1 MASRTSLR
9 LRLAMGLAI
18 LACIGVGMQFAVFE
32 RIADRMRDDVAKRNQ
47 GLAHALAGE
56 VANAIAQPT
65 YALSTLV
72 AKLEAG
78 AEGRELD
85 EMLES
90 IHRFTKVV
98 ELIQVL
104 DGNGRVKAVAPDNPD
119 LSGQDLSDQAFFNM
133 ARENPGR
140 ILFDSY
146 VSAQNCVA
154 TATISGGYSRGVA
167 AMQLRVE
174 EISRMA
180 MVLPPEGGGFVAVVD
195 SNGVVIGHSD
205 PATALRRESL
215 LNLEAVRRGL
225 TGMEVSSPGTY
236 NSVPGIASVSPVI
249 DTGWQVLVFEP
260 AANAYASVR
269 NLYAYTLG
277 GVAVVALCSVLA
289 MLAFQAQLLK
299 PLADLTGQ
307 TRALSR
313 GRYDLQI
320 NPAFREFEP
329 LAESF
334 LTMAQ
339 ALKAREQA
347 LDQSRRRLSSV
358 VEAMPSFLAATD
370 GEGRVEL
377 WNVEAEKLT
386 GVDALD
392 ALGRPLE
399 EAVAPLVMVL
409 PALEQ
414 SAILGLPVK
423 WEKLTMD
430 FGSGRRIVDV
440 LVYPLGQGG
449 SEGGE
454 GAAVLRID
462 DVTDRIRM
470 EEVMVHTEKMMT
482 VGGLAAGM
490 AHEINNPLGGIIM
503 SAQNMARRLSPELPA
518 NQRAAEAAGIDLRS
532 MGIYLEARGIF
543 DQIEAIRELGAR
555 AGKIVSNMLGFSRR
569 SHSGYIPVK
578 IDELIDRALEL
589 AANDY
594 ELKKRLDFKTIA
606 VERIHDPDLA
616 EIPVNR
622 SQIEQVLLNLF
633 KNAAQA
639 MTETAAVRTPKLVI
653 TTRCEGDDAVLEIRD
668 NGPGIPDEVRERIF
682 EPFFTTKEVGQGT
695 GLGLSVSYYIVTTMH
710 KGSIR
715 VVSTPGE
722 GATFTVML
730 PLRRHPSHD
739 GGPNPQDDQ
748 NNCPGSASQGQA
760 S

>member
-9 LRLAMGLAI
+9 MRLALGLAL
-18 LACIGVGMQFAVFE
+18 LACIGVTMQFAVFG
-32 RIADRMRDDVAKRNQ
+32 RIAERMRDDVAKRNQ

-56 VANAIAQPT
+56 VSNAIAQPT
-65 YALSTLV
+65 FALSALSVQLEEGLEGQDLV
-72 AKLEAG
+72 
-78 AEGRELD
+78 D
-85 EMLES
+85 TLES
-90 IHRFTKVV
+90 IRHFTKVV
-98 ELIQVL
+98 ELVQVL
-104 DGNGRVKAVAPDNPD
+104 GVDGLVRAVAPANSDQLGLD
-119 LSGQDLSDQAFFNM
+119 LSNQPFFRM
-133 ARENPGR
+133 ARERRGQV
-140 ILFDSY
+140 FSESF
-146 VSAQNCVA
+146 VSAQTSVA
-154 TATISGGYSRGVA
+154 TATISEGYSQGVA
-167 AMQLRVE
+167 VMQLRVE

-195 SNGVVIGHSD
+195 NKGVVIGHSD

-215 LNLEAVRRGL
+215 LNLEAVRKGL
-225 TGMEVSSPGTY
+225 SGEEGSFQGVYDSI
-236 NSVPGIASVSPVI
+236 PGIASVSPVTE
-249 DTGWQVLVFEP
+249 TGWLVLVFEP

-269 NLYAYTLG
+269 NLYSYTLG

-289 MLAFQAQLLK
+289 MLAFQAQLLR
-299 PLADLTGQ
+299 PLGDLTAQ
-307 TRALSR
+307 TRAVSR
-313 GRYDLQI
+313 GRYDLDI
-320 NPAFREFEP
+320 KPAFREFEP

-334 LTMAQ
+334 LTMAD

-370 GEGRVEL
+370 GEGCVEL

-386 GVDALD
+386 GVKAQE

-423 WEKLTMD
+423 WEKLTLD
-430 FGSGRRIVDV
+430 FGFGRRIVDV
-440 LVYPLGQGG
+440 LVYPLRHGRAGEEG
-449 SEGGE
+449 AEGG
-454 GAAVLRID
+454 AVLRID

-503 SAQNMARRLSPELPA
+503 SAQNMARRLSPDLPA
-518 NQRAAEAAGIDLRS
+518 NQRAAEAAGIDLKAMS
-532 MGIYLEARGIF
+532 VYLEARGIF
-543 DQIEAIRELGAR
+543 EQVEAIRELGAR

-578 IDELIDRALEL
+578 IDELVDRALEL

-594 ELKKRLDFKTIA
+594 ELKKRLDFKTVA
-606 VERIHDPDLA
+606 VERVYDPDLA

-639 MTETAAVRTPKLVI
+639 MSETAATRTPKLLI
-653 TTRCEGDDAVLEIRD
+653 TTRCEGDDAVLEVRD
-668 NGPGIPDEVRERIF
+668 NGPGIPEEVRERIF

-715 VVSTPGE
+715 VDSTPGE
-722 GATFTVML
+722 GAVFTVML
-730 PLRRHPSHD
+730 PLRRHPVQDGSHHI
-739 GGPNPQDDQ
+739 
-748 NNCPGSASQGQA
+748 CPGSSPEQA

>member
-9 LRLAMGLAI
+9 LRLALGLAF
-18 LACIGVGMQFAVFE
+18 LACIGVSMQFAVFG
-32 RIADRMRDDVAKRNQ
+32 RIAERMRDDVAKRNQ

-56 VANAIAQPT
+56 VSNAIAQPT
-65 YALSTLV
+65 FALSALATQ
-72 AKLEAG
+72 LE
-78 AEGRELD
+78 EGITGQELT
-85 EMLES
+85 ESLES
-90 IHRFTKVV
+90 IRRFTKVV
-98 ELIQVL
+98 ELVQVL
-104 DGNGRVKAVAPDNPD
+104 GVDGRVKAVAPVNPD
-119 LSGQDLSDQAFFNM
+119 QLGLDLSNQPFFRM
-133 ARENPGR
+133 ARERRGQV
-140 ILFDSY
+140 FSESF
-146 VSAQNCVA
+146 VSAQTSVA
-154 TATISGGYSRGVA
+154 TATISEGYSQGVA
-167 AMQLRVE
+167 VMQLRVE

-195 SNGVVIGHSD
+195 NKGVVIGHSD
-205 PATALRRESL
+205 SAAALRRESL
-215 LNLEAVRRGL
+215 LNLEAVRKGL
-225 TGMEVSSPGTY
+225 AGEEGSFQGVY
-236 NSVPGIASVSPVI
+236 DSVPGIASVSPVTE
-249 DTGWQVLVFEP
+249 TGWLVLVFEP

-269 NLYAYTLG
+269 NLYSYTLG

-299 PLADLTGQ
+299 PLGDLTNQ
-307 TRALSR
+307 TRAVSS
-313 GRYDLQI
+313 GRYDLDI
-320 NPAFREFEP
+320 RPAFREFEP

-334 LTMAQ
+334 LTMAD

-386 GVDALD
+386 GVKALE
-392 ALGRPLE
+392 ALGKPLE

-414 SAILGLPVK
+414 SSILGLPVK
-423 WEKLTMD
+423 WEKLTLD
-430 FGSGRRIVDV
+430 FGQTRRIVDV
-440 LVYPLGQGG
+440 LVYPLRHGAGPEG
-449 SEGGE
+449 AEGG
-454 GAAVLRID
+454 AVLRID

-518 NQRAAEAAGIDLRS
+518 NQRAAEAAGIDLKAMS
-532 MGIYLEARGIF
+532 VYLEARGIF
-543 DQIEAIRELGAR
+543 DQVEAIRELGAR

-569 SHSGYIPVK
+569 SNSGYLPVK
-578 IDELIDRALEL
+578 IDELVDRALEL

-594 ELKKRLDFKTIA
+594 ELKKRLDFKTVA
-606 VERIHDPDLA
+606 VERVYDPDLA

-639 MTETAAVRTPKLVI
+639 MSETAAARPPKLLI
-653 TTRCEGDDAVLEIRD
+653 TTRCDGDDAVLEIRD
-668 NGPGIPDEVRERIF
+668 NGPGIAEDVRERIF

-715 VVSTPGE
+715 VDSTPGE
-722 GATFTVML
+722 GAVFTVML
-730 PLRRHPSHD
+730 PLRRHPSQEGAVQADEGHV
-739 GGPNPQDDQ
+739 
-748 NNCPGSASQGQA
+748 CPGSSPEQA